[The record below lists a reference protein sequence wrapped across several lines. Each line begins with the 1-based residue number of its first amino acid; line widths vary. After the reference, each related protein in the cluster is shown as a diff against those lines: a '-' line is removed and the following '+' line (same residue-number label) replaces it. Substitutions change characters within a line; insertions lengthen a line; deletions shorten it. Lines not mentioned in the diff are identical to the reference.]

1 MMILEPTIEYL
12 IRTELKEK
20 LDNKYQKVQ
29 PPFGYF
35 GSKNKLAIELCQ
47 KLPLHNCWVDAFCG
61 SSAVTLAKPPAPIEI
76 INDIDGEIVN
86 VFRQLRN
93 NSEVLRKHIEMTP
106 YAEEELAEARNQ
118 VEGLTDLE
126 KARRFL
132 VKSMMAINGSFGEA
146 KGGFS
151 YSDSYSRNGMEA
163 RVNRWNN
170 LSDRLEK
177 VVDRLKN
184 VRIENKDA
192 KKLIE
197 RFANRPA
204 TLIYLDPPYLGNRIN
219 GYEIEAN
226 DHDFHFDLLNLI
238 SNSQSM
244 IFISG
249 YHNELYDD
257 LLTEQRG
264 WSRKEIGTTT
274 QGSNGSKKQR
284 TEVLWMNENFTEALN
299 SGRMPIEL
307 DEKEWKNKKL
317 NPER

>member
-1 MMILEPTIEYL
+1 MIKKNKPEY
-12 IRTELKEK
+12 K
-20 LDNKYQKVQ
+20 KVH

-35 GSKNKLAIELCQ
+35 GSKTKLAIELCQ
-47 KLPLHNCWVDAFCG
+47 NLPPHNCWVDAFCG
-61 SSAVTLAKPPAPIEI
+61 SSAVTLAKPPVPIEV

-93 NSEVLRKHIEMTP
+93 NSEVLRKQIEMTP
-106 YAEEELAEARNQ
+106 YAEEELVEARSQ
-118 VEGLTDLE
+118 VDGLTDLE

-132 VKSMMAINGSFGEA
+132 VKSMLAINGSFGEA

-151 YSDSYSRNGMEA
+151 YSDSYSRNGIEA

-170 LSDRLEK
+170 LPDRLEK
-177 VVDRLKN
+177 VVSRLKN

-197 RFANRPA
+197 RFADRPA
-204 TLIYLDPPYLGNRIN
+204 TLIYLDPPYLGKRTN
-219 GYEIEAN
+219 GYENEAN
-226 DHDFHFDLLNLI
+226 DHDFHLDLLNSI
-238 SNSQSM
+238 SNSNAM
-244 IFISG
+244 IFLSG

-264 WSRKEIGTTT
+264 WSRKEIETTT

-284 TEVLWMNENFTEALN
+284 TEVLWMNANFTETLN
-299 SGRMPIEL
+299 SGRLPIEL
-307 DEKEWKNKKL
+307 DEKEIKNKKL
-317 NPER
+317 NPKR